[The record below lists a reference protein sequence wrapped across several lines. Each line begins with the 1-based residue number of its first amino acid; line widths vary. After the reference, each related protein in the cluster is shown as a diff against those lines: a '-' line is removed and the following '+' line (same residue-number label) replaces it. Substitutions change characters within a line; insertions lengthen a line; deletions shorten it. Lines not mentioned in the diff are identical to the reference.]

1 MTTTSRKTNHRR
13 ADAASPH
20 TRERVLDAAE
30 QLFADHGL
38 DGVSIRDI
46 TGAADVNLGAIN
58 YHFGTKDN
66 LIAAVVERRIAPAS
80 EERLRALE
88 ALEKAAG
95 GKPPSLEA
103 ILEALFRPA
112 VEQAMKEAQGG
123 RTFAKLMARCFV
135 DPHPAV
141 EKTMHRY
148 VGEVARRFDAVLL
161 RIMPELTPEDV
172 FWRMHLLMGA
182 LHHSLLVVGR
192 KPPHG
197 RAVPMDAETYLRR
210 FLQFAVAGFRASLS

>member
-1 MTTTSRKTNHRR
+1 MNKTSRKTNHKQV
-13 ADAASPH
+13 DGASPD

-30 QLFADHGL
+30 RLFADYGL
-38 DGVSIRDI
+38 DRVSIRDI
-46 TGAADVNLGAIN
+46 TGAAGVNLGAIN
-58 YHFGTKDN
+58 YHFGSKDN
-66 LIAAVVERRIAPAS
+66 LIVAVVERRIAPAS
-80 EERLRALE
+80 EERLRGLE
-88 ALEKAAG
+88 AVEKAAG

-112 VEQAMKEAQGG
+112 VKQAMQEAQGG
-123 RTFAKLMARCFV
+123 RTFAKLMARSFV

-148 VGEVARRFDAVLL
+148 VGEVAKRFDAALL
-161 RIMPELTPEDV
+161 RVMPELTMEDV

-192 KPPHG
+192 KAPHG
-197 RAVPMDAETYLRR
+197 HAVRMDAETYLRR
-210 FLQFAVAGFRASLS
+210 FLKFAVAGFRASLS